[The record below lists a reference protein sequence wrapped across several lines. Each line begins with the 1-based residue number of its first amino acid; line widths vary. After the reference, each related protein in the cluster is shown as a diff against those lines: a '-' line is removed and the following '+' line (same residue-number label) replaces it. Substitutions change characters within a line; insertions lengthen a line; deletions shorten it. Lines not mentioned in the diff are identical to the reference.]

1 MTSID
6 PIRDIRF
13 EGMDIPQLEGW
24 ITQIKQGR
32 GTESMQGAVRAL
44 DECVQ
49 VVVDL
54 DETLRRELGKL
65 QIAWEGNAGSLAAAA
80 TQQQSVVMSDAPD
93 PLKASAD
100 SVDMQGRGYES
111 ARNRLPN
118 NDELKHKQSENLLE
132 WVGGG
137 FGYESDYDVEAKKI
151 EAQKQAA
158 QAALHSYRDTS
169 VNQADSY
176 RPLPEVAPAA
186 VFAQSTSGTS
196 MPGIGVGSV
205 GGFYGGDG
213 SARDVGVPGAVVGGS
228 GSVGGGTGRGERP
241 APPVPGGR
249 SGGDLHP
256 DEQDTGGKADRT
268 PLAAEAGD
276 GINTGAVIGI
286 AAGGAAV
293 AGVGAYAA
301 SRMLGG
307 RGPAG
312 ATAGGGNLRGGSGV
326 EGKSGGV
333 GRGGASGIGGGP
345 GDTTAGRAA
354 GNTPGSRPATGSMMG
369 PAATRGEKRSEDAEH
384 ENKYVAEETPFDD
397 ERLVAPAVL
406 GHFEPEDESGEERTA
421 GDEPTKQD

>member
-13 EGMDIPQLEGW
+13 EGMDIPQLQEW

-32 GTESMQGAVRAL
+32 GAESMQGAVRAL

-80 TQQQSVVMSDAPD
+80 TQQQSVFMADAPD

-100 SVDMQGRGYES
+100 SVDAQGRGYES
-111 ARNRLPN
+111 ARNGLPN
-118 NDELKHKQSENLLE
+118 NDELKHKQSENALE
-132 WVGGG
+132 WAGGA
-137 FGYESDYDVEAKKI
+137 FGYESDYDEEAKNI

-158 QAALHSYRDTS
+158 QAALSSYRNTS

-176 RPLPEVAPAA
+176 QPLPEMPPAA
-186 VFAQSTSGTS
+186 VSAQSASGTG
-196 MPGIGVGSV
+196 MPGVGVGSV
-205 GGFYGGDG
+205 GGYYGGG
-213 SARDVGVPGAVVGGS
+213 SALDAGTPGVA
-228 GSVGGGTGRGERP
+228 VGGGNI
-241 APPVPGGR
+241 GGGTKR
-249 SGGDLHP
+249 SGDRVGAQEPGDRSGTDRHP
-256 DEQDTGGKADRT
+256 DERETGGEADQT
-268 PLAAEAGD
+268 PEAAGTSS
-276 GINTGAVIGI
+276 GINPGTVLGI

-293 AGVGAYAA
+293 AGIGAYAA

-307 RGPAG
+307 RGPA
-312 ATAGGGNLRGGSGV
+312 AAAAGGGTASGLSRGGS
-326 EGKSGGV
+326 
-333 GRGGASGIGGGP
+333 SGIGGGP
-345 GDTTAGRAA
+345 GDTVAGRSA
-354 GNTPGSRPATGSMMG
+354 GNTPGSRPVTGSMMG

-406 GHFEPEDESGEERTA
+406 GHVEPDDEADEESA
-421 GDEPTKQD
+421 DDEPKKRD